1 MATFWFAKITIWSK
15 TFLHRL
21 IVYWLA
27 LFLCCCILFI
37 PMILM
42 LFGVAFPW
50 LTWISMFVSNF
61 VEAIHVSFLTY
72 FSNANTLDLFTRY
85 IARYIY
91 LPCSYGTRSF
101 FWVSEMDH
109 SLKNVLKNISAA
121 SLMLSTVHP
130 VDLNFLT
137 ADLFSSHFRCS
148 ASEFPLTCLSA
159 LFLDVVLQSAF
170 LSLYLLSC

>member
-1 MATFWFAKITIWSK
+1 MFPTLSKLYMYLFSLISAMQTLLTCLPDILQDTFIC
-15 TFLHRL
+15 L
-21 IVYWLA
+21 
-27 LFLCCCILFI
+27 
-37 PMILM
+37 
-42 LFGVAFPW
+42 VAMVPG
-50 LTWISMFVSNF
+50 
-61 VEAIHVSFLTY
+61 A
-72 FSNANTLDLFTRY
+72 
-85 IARYIY
+85 
-91 LPCSYGTRSF
+91 F
-101 FWVSEMDH
+101 FEVSEMDH
-109 SLKNVLKNISAA
+109 SLKKVLKNISAA